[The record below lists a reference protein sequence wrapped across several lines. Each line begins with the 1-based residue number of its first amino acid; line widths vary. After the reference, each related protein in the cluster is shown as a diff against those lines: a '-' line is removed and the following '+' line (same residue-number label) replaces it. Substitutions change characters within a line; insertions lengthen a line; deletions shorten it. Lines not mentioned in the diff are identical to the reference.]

1 MVLYDLS
8 EELNIW
14 GYSSAGRALE
24 WHSRGRGF
32 ESHYLHFRETLVNV
46 GFFLYLQGFCFCSLK
61 KYYSIKEHVFGTFAA
76 RMQGA
81 ATCLSVP
88 VLVF

>member
-46 GFFLYLQGFCFCSLK
+46 GFFLYLQGFFFFSHTCAKGFSPPFPCLRSADTARRL
-61 KYYSIKEHVFGTFAA
+61 SDFFGKTKA
-76 RMQGA
+76 
-81 ATCLSVP
+81 
-88 VLVF
+88 